1 MATSTSTVLLMC
13 IAFIYCLS
21 NSITTA
27 TAEEEVSRNVLCE
40 NYERTLLMLK
50 PDAVQRGLIGE
61 LITRLERKGLQLVA
75 MKLVAPSEL
84 VAKDHYMDHEN
95 KTIFPALIK
104 YMTSGPVV
112 PMVWQGCDCIFAT
125 RLMIGGHPQRVSLSN
140 RLGFSLQANMKF
152 ALPGTI
158 RGDYATRVDKNV
170 IHASD
175 TVAAAEREIK
185 IWFKEDEIVD
195 WRPIINDWI

>member
-1 MATSTSTVLLMC
+1 MATRTVLLMA
-13 IAFIYCLS
+13 IASIYCLC

-27 TAEEEVSRNVLCE
+27 TAEEEVSKNALCD

-61 LITRLERKGLQLVA
+61 LITRFERRGLQLVA
-75 MKLVAPSEL
+75 MKFVLANQAVAE
-84 VAKDHYMDHEN
+84 DHYDDHKN
-95 KTIFPALIK
+95 KTIFPSLIK

-112 PMVWQGCDCIFAT
+112 PMVWQGCDAIFLT
-125 RLMIGGHPQRVSLSN
+125 RLMIGGHPQRVSSS
-140 RLGFSLQANMKF
+140 RHLGFSLQANMKF
-152 ALPGTI
+152 ALPGTV

-175 TVAAAEREIK
+175 SVPAAEREIK
-185 IWFKEDEIVD
+185 IWFLEEEIVN
-195 WRPIINDWI
+195 WRSIIYDWI